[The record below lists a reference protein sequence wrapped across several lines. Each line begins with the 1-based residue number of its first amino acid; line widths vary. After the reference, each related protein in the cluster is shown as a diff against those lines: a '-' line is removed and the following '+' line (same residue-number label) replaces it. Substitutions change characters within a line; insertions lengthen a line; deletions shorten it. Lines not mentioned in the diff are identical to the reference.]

1 MEKNL
6 CTYVFQNE
14 TNTISPSEFEKRWI
28 ELINA
33 LEKEKVIR
41 LPDNRDKLFSV
52 QYPNRRKQL
61 VSFRKRRRQ

>member
-14 TNTISPSEFEKRWI
+14 TNTISPNEFEKRWI

-33 LEKEKVIR
+33 LEKEKVIC

-52 QYPNRRKQL
+52 
-61 VSFRKRRRQ
+61 

>member
-6 CTYVFQNE
+6 CTHVFQNE
-14 TNTISPSEFEKRWI
+14 TNTISPNEFEKRWI

-33 LEKEKVIR
+33 LEKEKMIR

-52 QYPNRRKQL
+52 
-61 VSFRKRRRQ
+61 